1 MKDAEATKQKI
12 IDCAVK
18 LFAEE
23 GFDGARVDKLA
34 EMAGVNKA
42 LIYYYFK
49 SKEAV
54 LEMIFKNFI
63 EKANGILIEL
73 AMKNISFDSPEA
85 GEYMG
90 RYNQF
95 LMDNPDILKIMM
107 IESIKGKTKIPP
119 IFKLIDFSGPE
130 GVNEEEVIKNMQGRG
145 FNLKSERNFR
155 LIIEFF
161 TGIIPELCF
170 SLFKKQW
177 SHYFKLSEEDA
188 LSLFHKAQEL
198 THVAHYKKK
207 E

>member
-1 MKDAEATKQKI
+1 MRDAEVTKQKI

-18 LFAEE
+18 LFAEK

-49 SKEAV
+49 SKKAI
-54 LEMIFKNFI
+54 LDMIFKEFI
-63 EKANGILIEL
+63 EKANGILLEL
-73 AMKNISFDSPEA
+73 AMNDISFDSPKVA
-85 GEYMG
+85 EYM
-90 RYNQF
+90 RKYNQI

-130 GVNEEEVIKNMQGRG
+130 GKSEEEMIKKMQERG
-145 FNLKSERNFR
+145 FNLKSDRNLR

-170 SLFKKQW
+170 SIFKKQW
-177 SHYFKLSEEDA
+177 SEYFKLSEEDA

-198 THVAHYKKK
+198 THAAHYENK